1 MELRDIQQVYFLG
14 IGGIGMSALARYF
27 HSLGKKV
34 AGYDKTVTSL
44 TKELEGLSITI
55 NYQDSIEQIPAS
67 FFNNNNTL
75 VVYTPAIPKHHTQLK
90 YFQENQFVLQKRAEV
105 LGTITK
111 GTYNFAVA
119 GTHGKTTTTAI
130 LGHLL
135 YQAKADVTCFVGG
148 ILEQYQT
155 NLLGTGKTISVVEA
169 DEFDRSFLRLQ
180 PNIACITS
188 MDADHLDIYETK
200 ENFEE
205 AFQQFANKIS
215 NINHLLVAEYV
226 PLPGL
231 KVGFEPTSDFYIHH
245 IKVKDGYQWFDFK
258 TPKGLIKQ
266 LAFPLPGK
274 HNLMNAAMAV
284 GMSLQYGIEED
295 VIKVALANFAG
306 VQRRFSFPI
315 RTNNLVMIDD
325 YAHHPT
331 EINAVTQALQMWF
344 PDKTKTVV
352 FQPHLFSRTKDFML
366 DFAKALSVFDQVI
379 LLEIY
384 PARELP
390 IKGINSETLLHL
402 ISCPN
407 KQLLAKSELISFL
420 KKQKLEVLTILGAG
434 DIGEM
439 VADIAIALNTNKNE

>member
-1 MELRDIQQVYFLG
+1 MELKDIQQVYFLG

-27 HSLGKKV
+27 QFLGKEV
-34 AGYDKTVTSL
+34 AGYDKTATKL
-44 TKELEGLSITI
+44 TKELETLQMVIT
-55 NYQDSIEQIPAS
+55 YEEDVQQIPTS
-67 FFNNNNTL
+67 YLNKNNTL
-75 VVYTPAIPKHHTQLK
+75 VVYTPAIPKHHAQLV
-90 YFQENQFVLQKRAEV
+90 YFQENQFELQKRSEV

-111 GTYNFAVA
+111 GTYSFAVA

-135 YQAKADVTCFVGG
+135 YQAKADVTCFIGG

-155 NLLGTGKTISVVEA
+155 NLLGNGKTISVVEA
-169 DEFDRSFLRLQ
+169 DEFDRSFLRLM
-180 PNIACITS
+180 PNMACITS
-188 MDADHLDIYETK
+188 MDADHLDIYKTK

-205 AFQQFANKIS
+205 AFQQFAAKVSDKN
-215 NINHLLVAEYV
+215 NLLVAEHV

-231 KVGFEPTSDFYIHH
+231 KVGFEHSSDFYIHH
-245 IKVKDGYQWFDFK
+245 IEVKDGYQWFDFQ
-258 TPKGLIKQ
+258 TPKGLLKQ

-284 GMSLQYGIEED
+284 GMCLQYGIDED
-295 VIKVALANFAG
+295 VIKKALSNFTG

-331 EINAVTQALQMWF
+331 EINAVTQALHMWF
-344 PDKTKTVV
+344 PEKIKTVV
-352 FQPHLFSRTKDFML
+352 FQPHLFSRTRDFME
-366 DFAKALSVFDQVI
+366 DFAKALSVFDQII
-379 LLEIY
+379 LLDIY

-390 IKGINSETLLHL
+390 IEGITSQALLQLISNPNKHL
-402 ISCPN
+402 ITKN
-407 KQLLAKSELISFL
+407 DLISFL
-420 KKQKLEVLTILGAG
+420 QKQKLEVLAILGAG

-439 VADIAIALNTNKNE
+439 VADIANALKDHKNE